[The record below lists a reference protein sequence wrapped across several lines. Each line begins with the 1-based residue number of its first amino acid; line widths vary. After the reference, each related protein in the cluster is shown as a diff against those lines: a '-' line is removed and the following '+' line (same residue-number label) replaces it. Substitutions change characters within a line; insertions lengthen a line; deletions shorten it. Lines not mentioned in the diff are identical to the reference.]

1 MKIPI
6 RRLTL
11 CAFLCAVALALSFFE
26 SQLPSSLIPL
36 PGVKLGLS
44 NIVTLFAL
52 YSLGL
57 KPAAGIVFCR
67 CILSSFF
74 GGGISALAFS
84 LFGGAFAIFFM
95 WLAMKCGLFSIF
107 GVSLAGAAAHGIG
120 QIVAACIMLGSLS
133 AIFYLP
139 ILLFASLITGAVI
152 AFITAF
158 LLRRIPKKMYKS

>member
-1 MKIPI
+1 MKIQI

-26 SQLPSSLIPL
+26 SQLPSALIPL

-52 YSLGL
+52 YALGMR
-57 KPAAGIVFCR
+57 PAASIVFCR
-67 CILSSFF
+67 CILASFF

-95 WLAMKCGLFSIF
+95 WLAKKSDIFSIF

-120 QIVAACIMLGSLS
+120 QIIAACIMLGSLS

-139 ILLFASLITGAVI
+139 ILLFASIITGALI
-152 AFITAF
+152 AFITSF
-158 LLRRIPKKMYKS
+158 LLRRIPEKMYKN

>member
-1 MKIPI
+1 MKLPI

-11 CAFLCAVALALSFFE
+11 CAFLCSCALVLSYFE
-26 SQLPSSLIPL
+26 AQLPSSLIPL

-52 YSLGL
+52 YALGAKL
-57 KPAAGIVFCR
+57 AAGIVFCR
-67 CILSSFF
+67 CILASFF

-95 WLAMKCGLFSIF
+95 WLTKKSNLFSIF
-107 GVSLAGAAAHGIG
+107 GVSLAGASAHGIG
-120 QIVAACIMLGSLS
+120 QIIAACLMLGTFS

-139 ILLFASLITGAVI
+139 FLLLASILTGSII
-152 AFITAF
+152 AFISTF
-158 LLRRIPKKMYKS
+158 LLNRIPEKMYKN